1 MNKSRGRRARMHAT
15 TRHDRVTRVT
25 LLDCSCQ
32 HNCSHVT
39 VRHLRRSS
47 EVQQPRTPQPRSP
60 GGVHTAAAV
69 ARPEGNSHMVNEV
82 IPALRRVPARQQ
94 GTSTS
99 APAPAPC
106 SKTTQMGMKC
116 TCARVNEKE
125 SEGGGREGKHRHP
138 RWMPHGL
145 AWKLHAQ
152 KWVFVGAGWTA
163 TGTERG
169 HIRPIMRQVV
179 RPLEHV
185 LSRTTVTAGMS
196 A

>member
-1 MNKSRGRRARMHAT
+1 MHAT

-25 LLDCSCQ
+25 LSDCSCQ

-82 IPALRRVPARQQ
+82 MPALRRVPARQQ

-106 SKTTQMGMKC
+106 SKTTQMGKVHV
-116 TCARVNEKE
+116 CASQRERE
-125 SEGGGREGKHRHP
+125 RGRGKRGKAPTSTVDATRARLEATRTKMGLRRCRLDRHWDRTWSHP
-138 RWMPHGL
+138 SNC
-145 AWKLHAQ
+145 
-152 KWVFVGAGWTA
+152 A
-163 TGTERG
+163 TG
-169 HIRPIMRQVV
+169 
-179 RPLEHV
+179 
-185 LSRTTVTAGMS
+185 RTS